1 MLSVKVVI
9 QNGPAH
15 QVRPCGLM
23 DKAPDF
29 GSGDCRFES
38 CHGRINKFSSV
49 IRSKY
54 LAPDE
59 VDARGTCGC
68 RAHLDSDQFGTLL
81 LKCPMGALAK
91 CIKGRCNQHQL
102 SLLSTMAR
110 DTSSQY
116 NNPDAYW
123 CPDCDYKTNE
133 KVNLDDHSEL
143 NHKTTPSPINEELI
157 EAIEV
162 WKIYKLLQRMKTK
175 EVSTGF

>member
-1 MLSVKVVI
+1 
-9 QNGPAH
+9 
-15 QVRPCGLM
+15 
-23 DKAPDF
+23 
-29 GSGDCRFES
+29 
-38 CHGRINKFSSV
+38 
-49 IRSKY
+49 
-54 LAPDE
+54 

-133 KVNLDDHSEL
+133 RVNLDNHSEL